1 MRRIELLTVL
11 KEMHNISGFRLSIYD
26 TNMHEI
32 AAYPR
37 NLSSFCSMVQQYDEV
52 HKRCVQNDSAAF
64 DIVKETQEIY
74 IYRCKFGL
82 YEAVAPLYHFGV
94 LSGYLMMGQTLD
106 TKEDSKAF
114 VFAEASKYI
123 KDKEYLKNEI
133 DLIPTSSED
142 QILSCVAIMNI
153 CAEYISLSN
162 RLNLTDKNLA
172 HEIKKYMNQNY
183 TERITL
189 DSLSNR
195 FFYSKTTIMNV
206 FKNAYGIS
214 VNQYLQDTRL
224 SHALQL
230 LEHSDYSIHYISGKC
245 GFVDQNYFSKVFSK
259 KYGVTPSSYRK
270 NSIHVAPV
278 EDHRDSSFYPF
289 TLS

>member
-1 MRRIELLTVL
+1 MQKIELLSVL
-11 KEMHNISGFRLSIYD
+11 KEMHHISGFRLSIYD

-32 AAYPR
+32 AAYPH
-37 NLSSFCSMVQQYDEV
+37 NLSSFCSLVQQNEGV
-52 HKRCVQNDSAAF
+52 RRRCIENDAAAF
-64 DIVKETQEIY
+64 EIVKGKQELY

-114 VFAEASKYI
+114 VFAEACKYI
-123 KDKEYLKNEI
+123 KDMEYLKKEI
-133 DLIPTSSED
+133 DRIPTSSEQ

-172 HEIKKYMNQNY
+172 HEIKKYINQNY
-183 TERITL
+183 AERITL

-195 FFYSKTTIMNV
+195 FFYSKTTIMNS
-206 FKNAYGIS
+206 FKSAYGMS

-224 SHALQL
+224 NHAQQL
-230 LEHSDYSIHYISGKC
+230 LEHSDDSIHTVSEKC
-245 GFVDQNYFSKVFSK
+245 GFLDQNYFSKVFSK
-259 KYGVTPSSYRK
+259 KYGVTPSSYQK
-270 NSIHVAPV
+270 NSTI
-278 EDHRDSSFYPF
+278 
-289 TLS
+289 TI

>member
-1 MRRIELLTVL
+1 MQKIELLSVL
-11 KEMHNISGFRLSIYD
+11 KEMHQISGFRLSIYD

-37 NLSSFCSMVQQYDEV
+37 NLSSFCSLVQQKEEV
-52 HKRCVQNDSAAF
+52 RLRCVDNDAAAF
-64 DIVKETQEIY
+64 EIVKDKQEIY

-123 KDKEYLKNEI
+123 KDKDFLKKEI
-133 DLIPTSSED
+133 DRIPTSSEQ

-162 RLNLTDKNLA
+162 RLNLTDKDLA
-172 HEIKKYMNQNY
+172 HEIKKYINQNY
-183 TERITL
+183 ATRITL

-206 FKNAYGIS
+206 FKNAYGLS

-224 SHALQL
+224 NHAQQL
-230 LEHSDYSIHYISGKC
+230 LEHSDDSIYTISEKC
-245 GFVDQNYFSKVFSK
+245 GFGDQNYFSKVFSK
-259 KYGVTPSSYRK
+259 KYGVTPSSYQK
-270 NSIHVAPV
+270 NSVSHN
-278 EDHRDSSFYPF
+278 
-289 TLS
+289 